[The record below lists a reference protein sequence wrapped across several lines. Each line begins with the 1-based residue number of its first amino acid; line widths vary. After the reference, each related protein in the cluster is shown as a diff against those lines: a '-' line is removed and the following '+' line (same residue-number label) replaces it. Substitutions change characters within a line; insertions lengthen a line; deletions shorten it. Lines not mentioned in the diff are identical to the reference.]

1 MIIEHDT
8 LDIPLGVECAWPGC
22 VDAAPSI
29 PGSRRQYRLTE
40 AWRRLLRAL
49 QPSRRSNWAR

>member
-1 MIIEHDT
+1 MEHDT

-22 VDAAPSI
+22 TDPILSI
-29 PGSRRQYRLTE
+29 PGSRRQHRLAE

-49 QPSRRSNWAR
+49 QPSRRSNWLR